1 MNRLKTLLDQ
11 NVEYT
16 EQRFN
21 TSAGIK
27 GLGPN
32 PFVSSDKATCIVRNY
47 NRKDA
52 VCFIMIIIHIGLLVE
67 AC

>member
-1 MNRLKTLLDQ
+1 MNPLKTLLDEN

-16 EQRFN
+16 EKLFN

-32 PFVSSDKATCIVRNY
+32 PFVSFDG
-47 NRKDA
+47 NREYQLAK
-52 VCFIMIIIHIGLLVE
+52 L
-67 AC
+67 